1 MGCHKITKNE
11 IPIQNVNKVF
21 FFLAL
26 IGIGIGAKEKGAVII
41 NKSPISW
48 SEVVTTAAKT
58 PAAARHEIAFRT
70 IKIN

>member
-1 MGCHKITKNE
+1 MIG
-11 IPIQNVNKVF
+11 
-21 FFLAL
+21 

-48 SEVVTTAAKT
+48 SAVVTTAATT

-70 IKIN
+70 IKN